1 MPVKVDN
8 TKTRITFK
16 VLSAGNKM
24 ATCYLRQLAKIQPLC
39 CSAMGIFPT
48 PYTGIGIDHLPSNY
62 LAAGKGIFILAVVL
76 GIGGCTTGYA
86 PVSEISTKNTVS
98 KNTVSTA
105 MRLIETAPETYKVKS
120 GDTLY
125 SIAWRY
131 GLDFRQLAQ
140 NNTINKE
147 NLIYKGQVLQ
157 VKSTSKKVLPKVNK
171 STPVSVSSNTK
182 KTINSQKNKALSKKT
197 TTIKSTTANSKNNT
211 KRVVATAVA
220 GNVRW
225 SWPAKGRVI
234 SSFNRENKGLDIS
247 GNTGEAVFA
256 AASGKVVYAGNGIL
270 GYGNLIIIKHS
281 PQYLSA
287 YAHNSVILVSENQTI
302 KGGKKIAEIGSSGTI
317 KTILHFEIRRDGQP
331 VNPLRYLPKK

>member
-1 MPVKVDN
+1 MFSGLEGRFST
-8 TKTRITFK
+8 TKSR
-16 VLSAGNKM
+16 
-24 ATCYLRQLAKIQPLC
+24 
-39 CSAMGIFPT
+39 
-48 PYTGIGIDHLPSNY
+48 DNY
-62 LAAGKGIFILAVVL
+62 LVTGLKSVL
-76 GIGGCTTGYA
+76 LTVLLLLGACTTGYA
-86 PVSEISTKNTVS
+86 PVSELSAKNAGSKQLPVTTK
-98 KNTVSTA
+98 
-105 MRLIETAPETYKVKS
+105 RLIEAAPKTYKVKS

-131 GLDFRQLAQ
+131 GLDFRSLSKTNA
-140 NNTINKE
+140 IGRD

-157 VKSTSKKVLPKVNK
+157 IKSTAKKAVPKVNIT
-171 STPVSVSSNTK
+171 SSVSAKGNANKSKNT
-182 KTINSQKNKALSKKT
+182 QKNKALSKKT
-197 TTIKSTTANSKNNT
+197 TTIKSTTTKSQKNT
-211 KRVVATAVA
+211 KGSAASAVA

-225 SWPAKGRVI
+225 SWPAQGRLI
-234 SSFNRENKGLDIS
+234 SSFNKENKGLDIA
-247 GNTGEAVFA
+247 GNTGETVLA

-287 YAHNSVILVSENQTI
+287 YAHNSVILVKENQTI